1 MEQDMNF
8 NAHLSVLSA
17 IIIGLAIVKLL
28 QGIVWMIHGRQ
39 RIKVYWV
46 HLAWVVFTILAGIN
60 HYWRIGLMPDV
71 RVAEGF
77 VVLTDI
83 LVAPLLIYLFAG
95 LLFPRSGEDGPVDL
109 KDFYYENRAWMFGTW
124 VVILLIPI
132 AQDIIRLQIRWEQL
146 PIYLAVLFVGGLA
159 VTRNKWYH
167 MSMAIIVLLSVFAMW
182 FSAIAA
188 L

>member
-1 MEQDMNF
+1 MNF

-28 QGIVWMIHGRQ
+28 QGILWMIHGRQ

-46 HLAWVVFTILAGIN
+46 HLVWVVGMIIGGIT

-77 VVLTDI
+77 VVHTDI
-83 LVAPLLIYLFAG
+83 LLGPLFFYLLAG

-109 KDFYYENRAWMFGTW
+109 KDFYYENRAWFFGTL
-124 VVILLIPI
+124 VVSILPATAWEL
-132 AQDIIRLQIRWEQL
+132 IRLHFGLEAL
-146 PIYLAVLFVGGLA
+146 PLYLLPLVFGALAVS
-159 VTRNKWYH
+159 RNQRFH
-167 MSMAIIVLLSVFAMW
+167 MAMAILMLLAAFA
-182 FSAIAA
+182 IP
-188 L
+188 LTL